1 MLLSRGPTRS
11 ASMQRIVTSIEVEAS
26 ENNSNSHYI
35 NSHLLDNLGSFDSDD
50 ESTTSE
56 SRHSVV
62 STVPS
67 EDNRAGTSDKKL
79 IGTLVRRASSRVDAN
94 KILEKFGQDYIETLP
109 EELQQKTSAVG
120 IDSVEYH
127 SPTKRQRFTGAE
139 LGSIQDVLVR
149 YESKAYDLLA
159 SGRHDR
165 ALQTCQ
171 QLRALIRQL
180 AAEGI
185 VDHHGSVAGAGCAN
199 ESTSSTD
206 SSTTLLQLYAMA
218 VESEALFLNGKLKR
232 AKKRLMQMD
241 HALAELA
248 SSSDKPLSQLPRA
261 VRCAVACYTMLGNLF
276 SLEARRMKV
285 QSNQL
290 RFEQTTQQRMS
301 QHSFLVSSHH
311 SFNSSHPVHQSSQH
325 LSNKQEYD
333 EEAYNATLD
342 LSVEAFQHAVKLRK
356 EEGGNPGFG
365 HTLLGEVLVVQ
376 GNFVEAT
383 AQFESALACALRFE
397 NDAAVQER
405 RNLGD
410 AFLIRNN
417 YAQAL
422 GQYTAC
428 VRNIAFHLDSLSVGS
443 PHWNVEMLAQ
453 AAVCCTIST
462 CLRALGQLDQA
473 HVILDEAERMVLESG
488 AMNNPNHVLQGTD
501 SRIHLL
507 SSSRSFSNDRGKS
520 FMFKSSTPS
529 KRDLHEKAG
538 NAAHTQ
544 RSKPEQESA
553 RRRVRRSTTNTGVT
567 TGEASLELLV
577 RISVEK
583 GHLHIRNGDWKM
595 ALKCYQ
601 NAENRLDYTD
611 PADDGVHLLDPTR
624 SIALRGTII
633 MFLGDVFAYR
643 ISKLME
649 NGDDNG
655 NQEENGWRFNY
666 DEKGE
671 GEGGG
676 GKEQKEQKERDGE
689 EKSKRDDGENFT
701 PDKEQV
707 TRYNGND
714 LYASAMNCYEQS
726 HCMAC
731 DVTDESDPYRI
742 ICLAR
747 VGQLHSLCRAWD
759 KALPVLQHCLQQTQ
773 DIAVIHRQLRAGLSV
788 AVADGLRHGGDVQ
801 QHNAIQLYNNALQLY
816 HNSAGANCAEMGAAY
831 FGIGKIWTSRGDH
844 ASALRVSGNIFLEL
858 LGVMSFD

>member
-1 MLLSRGPTRS
+1 MFR
-11 ASMQRIVTSIEVEAS
+11 
-26 ENNSNSHYI
+26 
-35 NSHLLDNLGSFDSDD
+35 
-50 ESTTSE
+50 
-56 SRHSVV
+56 
-62 STVPS
+62 
-67 EDNRAGTSDKKL
+67 
-79 IGTLVRRASSRVDAN
+79 
-94 KILEKFGQDYIETLP
+94 
-109 EELQQKTSAVG
+109 
-120 IDSVEYH
+120 
-127 SPTKRQRFTGAE
+127 
-139 LGSIQDVLVR
+139 
-149 YESKAYDLLA
+149 
-159 SGRHDR
+159 
-165 ALQTCQ
+165 
-171 QLRALIRQL
+171 
-180 AAEGI
+180 
-185 VDHHGSVAGAGCAN
+185 
-199 ESTSSTD
+199 
-206 SSTTLLQLYAMA
+206 
-218 VESEALFLNGKLKR
+218 
-232 AKKRLMQMD
+232 
-241 HALAELA
+241 
-248 SSSDKPLSQLPRA
+248 
-261 VRCAVACYTMLGNLF
+261 
-276 SLEARRMKV
+276 
-285 QSNQL
+285 
-290 RFEQTTQQRMS
+290 
-301 QHSFLVSSHH
+301 
-311 SFNSSHPVHQSSQH
+311 
-325 LSNKQEYD
+325 
-333 EEAYNATLD
+333 
-342 LSVEAFQHAVKLRK
+342 
-356 EEGGNPGFG
+356 
-365 HTLLGEVLVVQ
+365 Q

-383 AQFESALACALRFE
+383 AEFENALACALRFE
-397 NDAAVQER
+397 NDAAAVQER

-473 HVILDEAERMVLESG
+473 HAVLGEAERMVLESG
-488 AMNNPNHVLQGTD
+488 AMNNPKRVLQGTD

-507 SSSRSFSNDRGKS
+507 SSSRSFSNNRGKS

-529 KRDLHEKAG
+529 KKVWHEKAG
-538 NAAHTQ
+538 NAAHHQ
-544 RSKPEQESA
+544 QSKPEEASA
-553 RRRVRRSTTNTGVT
+553 SRSLRRSITNAGVT

-595 ALKCYQ
+595 ALECYQ
-601 NAENRLDYTD
+601 SAENRLDYTD

-649 NGDDNG
+649 NNENG
-655 NQEENGWRFNY
+655 NQAENGWKFNY
-666 DEKGE
+666 DKEGE
-671 GEGGG
+671 GEVGRGG
-676 GKEQKEQKERDGE
+676 EQKGRDGE
-689 EKSKRDDGENFT
+689 EKGKGDDGVD
-701 PDKEQV
+701 PMQDKEQV

-714 LYASAMNCYEQS
+714 LYARAMECYEQS
-726 HCMAC
+726 YCMAC
-731 DVTDESDPYRI
+731 DVTDDSDPYRI

-844 ASALRVSGNIFLEL
+844 ASALRVSGGGLFVE
-858 LGVMSFD
+858 